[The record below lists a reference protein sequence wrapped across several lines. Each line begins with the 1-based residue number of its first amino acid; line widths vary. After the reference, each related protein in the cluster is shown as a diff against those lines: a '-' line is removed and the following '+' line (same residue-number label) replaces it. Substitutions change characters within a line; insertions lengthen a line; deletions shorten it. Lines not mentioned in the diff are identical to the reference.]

1 MNTELFSSL
10 LKFAASDLRTAR
22 KQGDTLIGQ
31 TQRGTLSLSYVA
43 GVYTLATVGLHPVTL
58 ASGKPSAVKPVLADL
73 YDVA

>member
-10 LKFAASDLRTAR
+10 LKLAASDLRTAR

-43 GVYTLATVGLHPVTL
+43 GVYTLATVGLNPVTL
-58 ASGKPSAVKPVLADL
+58 ASGKPAAVMVVLADL